1 MEHYTYTTQDV
12 CSRQIDFDV
21 ENGIIH
27 NVSFLGGCNGNLKA
41 ISKLVEG
48 QPADKVIEILR
59 GNTCG
64 DNYTSCADQLTKALE
79 KINA

>member
-1 MEHYTYTTQDV
+1 MEHYTYKTQDV

-21 ENGIIH
+21 ENGIVH
-27 NVSFLGGCNGNLKA
+27 NVTFLGGCNGTLKA
-41 ISKLVEG
+41 LSKLVEG
-48 QPADKVIEILR
+48 QEVSKVIEILR

-79 KINA
+79 NVNA